1 MKKLLLSAVA
11 LFLLTLSA
19 EAAPPDISAMHACLM
34 EQKTG
39 SIIYEYNGFE
49 EYPMAST
56 TKIMT
61 AVVALENSMLDE
73 EVTVSNFAVMQEGS
87 SAYLRHGDKIPMGEL
102 LYGLM
107 LNSGNDAAVAVAEHV
122 AGNISCFAEK
132 MNEKAAEIGAL
143 NTSFK
148 NPSGL
153 DCDGHYTTAAD
164 LARIASY
171 ALNNEDFRKIVSTKV
186 HKTDYSAGT
195 LYFSNHN
202 KLLDLYEGC
211 IGVKTGY
218 TKKVGRCLVS
228 AAERDGVTLVCVT
241 LGDPDDWRDHAA
253 LLDYGFENIRW
264 KTVLEKDKALKELK
278 SSDGIVIPVNCNED
292 FSLALC
298 KGDESKLEIVLHTV
312 PEVHADVET
321 GDKLGFCEVIF
332 DGRVIAE
339 KDLVA
344 GREYIKKKNVAS
356 KVFDFFHK
364 VFIDR
369 KAAA

>member
-1 MKKLLLSAVA
+1 MKKLLLTAAAV
-11 LFLLTLSA
+11 FLLSVSA
-19 EAAPPDISAMHACLM
+19 EAAPPEISAMHACLM

-61 AVVALENSMLDE
+61 AVVALENSKPDD
-73 EVTVSNFAVMQEGS
+73 EVTVSNLAVMQEGS
-87 SAYLRHGDKIPMGEL
+87 SAYLRQGDKIPMGEL

-122 AGNISCFAEK
+122 SGNISCFAEK
-132 MNEKAAEIGAL
+132 MNEKAAEIGAV

-153 DCDGHYTTAAD
+153 DSEGHYTTAAD
-164 LARIASY
+164 LARISSY
-171 ALNNEDFRKIVSTKV
+171 ALNNEEFRKIVSTRI

-202 KLLDLYEGC
+202 KLLNLYDGC

-264 KTVLEKDKALKELK
+264 KTVLETDKVLKELK
-278 SSDGIVIPVNCNED
+278 SPDDIIIPVKSKED

-298 KGDESKLEIVLHTV
+298 RGDESKLEVVLHTV
-312 PEVHADVET
+312 PEVDADVEE

-332 DGRVIAE
+332 DGRVVAE
-339 KDLVA
+339 HELVA
-344 GREYIKKKNVAS
+344 GREYIKKKNFAEKFIGFFQ
-356 KVFDFFHK
+356 KVFNFH
-364 VFIDR
+364 
-369 KAAA
+369 